1 VERAKSGAPLNF
13 MFGVCGTAFK
23 CCNKGSHQ
31 MKNTFNLASKFCQI
45 AWVVKDIA
53 VAEKFFIE
61 TMGIEKFLR
70 MENLSAKDTEGTYLG
85 KPADWVFN
93 LYIAYAGDV
102 QIELIQPVSGA
113 SMFDQSLKMHDAAV
127 QHIAYWLDDS
137 EYDAAARHLEASGY
151 PLIQSFKLPMLRVGY
166 FDTRSVIGVVTEI
179 VGSSEAGHEFRRNLK
194 SGNF

>member
-1 VERAKSGAPLNF
+1 
-13 MFGVCGTAFK
+13 
-23 CCNKGSHQ
+23 
-31 MKNTFNLASKFCQI
+31 MKNTLNLASNFCQI

-53 VAEKFFIE
+53 TAEKFFIE

-137 EYDAAARHLEASGY
+137 EYDAAAQHLEASGY

-166 FDTRSVIGVVTEI
+166 FDTRSVIGVVTEV
-179 VGSSEAGHEFRRNLK
+179 VGSREEEHEFRRNLK